1 MGGFMLKVVKNNSN
15 DLESEENKIP
25 FQSVS
30 MDIWDKKYR
39 LKSKKAILLI
49 IISMKHI
56 TGLLKR

>member
-56 TGLLKR
+56 TGLLKH